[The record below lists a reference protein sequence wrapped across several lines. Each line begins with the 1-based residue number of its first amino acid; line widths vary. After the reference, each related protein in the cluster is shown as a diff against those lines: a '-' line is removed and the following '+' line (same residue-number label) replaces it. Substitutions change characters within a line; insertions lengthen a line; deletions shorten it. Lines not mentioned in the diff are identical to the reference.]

1 MKKLLCLIISVACV
15 FSLAACGN
23 ETVSEE
29 ELNGDTDTATTT
41 SSETKAQVDL
51 TTLSS
56 TMVYS
61 EVSNMMQN
69 PQTYVGK
76 KVKMKGKFAVAED
89 NGKNYYACI
98 IADATACCQQGIEF
112 ELAGEHTYPN
122 DYPQLGSEITVYG
135 TFKTYKE
142 GEQVYLQLSDA
153 TLL

>member
-1 MKKLLCLIISVACV
+1 MKKLLCLILSVICAL
-15 FSLAACGN
+15 SLAACGN

-29 ELNGDTDTATTT
+29 ELNGDTDTATA

-76 KVKMKGKFAVAED
+76 KVKMKGQFAVAQD
-89 NGKNYYACI
+89 NGKNYFACI

-112 ELAGEHTYPN
+112 ELAGEHTYPA
-122 DYPQLGSEITVYG
+122 DYPQLGSEITVEG
-135 TFKTYKE
+135 TFTTYKE
-142 GEQVYLQLSDA
+142 GEQVYLQLTNA
-153 TLL
+153 NLL